1 MYTSQFSP
9 TSPFFLQK
17 DNYTYIPQVGGLNF
31 SSLFRIIPYLK
42 IFQKILRQKVLVQC
56 VDCGRT
62 NDQIQQQN
70 CRKSMTKAK
79 INVSH
84 ITKHII
90 YQAAQSLQRKKKS
103 KQDSSQQRPFHS
115 NAFLFN
121 FQSKHRKKFKIIFIS
136 QSDYYS
142 DCLRSNNKT
151 IYKQARALETTCQ
164 ADQLLM
170 QLIRAVMNSV
180 STRQGHFSM
189 GSGELYSKQQVGS

>member
-1 MYTSQFSP
+1 MYTSQFSS
-9 TSPFFLQK
+9 TSPVFLQK
-17 DNYTYIPQVGGLNF
+17 DNYTNIIQVGGLNF

-90 YQAAQSLQRKKKS
+90 YQAAYSLQRKKNQNRTPRSSAHSILMLFFSIFKANTEKS
-103 KQDSSQQRPFHS
+103 SKS
-115 NAFLFN
+115 FLFLN
-121 FQSKHRKKFKIIFIS
+121 QTTTLTASEAITKPFTSKRAHWKQHVKLIS
-136 QSDYYS
+136 
-142 DCLRSNNKT
+142 
-151 IYKQARALETTCQ
+151 
-164 ADQLLM
+164 
-170 QLIRAVMNSV
+170 
-180 STRQGHFSM
+180 F
-189 GSGELYSKQQVGS
+189 